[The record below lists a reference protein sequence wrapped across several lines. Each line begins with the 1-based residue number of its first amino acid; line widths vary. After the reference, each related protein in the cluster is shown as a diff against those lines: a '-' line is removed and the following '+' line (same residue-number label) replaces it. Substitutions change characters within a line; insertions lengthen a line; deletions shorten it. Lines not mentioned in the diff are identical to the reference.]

1 MADQQT
7 FRVQLPDGQLVEV
20 EASSREE
27 AARAAARFSGARA
40 SEATAS
46 QSDFITRGQVPQ
58 AIEAAVVQA
67 APSATQLP
75 MAAANL
81 ASRVDPRNYD
91 WSQGYRAVVPGSGA
105 YDAPLPTREE
115 FMGGIARRTGD
126 ERYVWQGGTPES
138 RLVQGVVS
146 AGLEGGLTAAAVR
159 GGPMAFRAGRNMRA
173 PSRTETGFLARDVA
187 ASGGVDAAATAT
199 GIGLAEVTGNP
210 YVGMAGG
217 LATGQVGSSAFFG
230 RGPSGD
236 VRRALSDLSED
247 DIRYARTVLQ
257 AAQDEGISLTG
268 MDAIALASATT
279 GPELV
284 GLYRQAVN
292 LLGEGDPAS
301 RVRRRNVG
309 TGARGGEFDTGQ
321 FGEALRRFQRER
333 LGVEGVPDQEAAAI
347 GAQGAASSAVDRA
360 RVEARRVYGPMYR
373 QLEQSHLPDGF
384 VQAARDRIMRR
395 AETQFGPESAEMR
408 EIERLTSELDGMTT
422 QAQFENWRQG
432 FYARTSRSSPD
443 TVDPISSRV
452 GGALGREMQV
462 LDRYL
467 QTQSANFRDARRS
480 YAQSQQEIVDPVV
493 RAVGGIADRNGRSTA
508 RQVVRAIVEDTDME
522 PGVLRRGFGAIAE
535 QDPEA
540 ASQLLSMYIQRQFD
554 TSFSSNAGAGGRPRL
569 TAGGDWHARMF
580 GNETNVQN
588 LRAMFNTVDEARD
601 LPSGTSFTAFSR
613 LMDLAQASGQNRA
626 SGVSGLGP
634 AMGEQMESGR
644 LTGGATQFATDISNI
659 PVVGNLIGRRIALA
673 MYRGEMDRIIDQLTR
688 TGPGSVDNVLR
699 LAESRFG
706 SRAMMQAAIPLITQA
721 NIQEAAVAREEQ
733 Q

>member
-27 AARAAARFSGARA
+27 AARAAARFSGNRA
-40 SEATAS
+40 SNATAS
-46 QSDFITRGQVPQ
+46 QSNFITQGQVPQ
-58 AIEAAVVQA
+58 AVEAAIVQA

-75 MAAANL
+75 LAAANVL
-81 ASRVDPRNYD
+81 ARTDPRNYD
-91 WSQGYRAVVPGSGA
+91 WSQGPRSVVPGSGA

-126 ERYVWQGGTPES
+126 ERYVSQGATPES
-138 RLVQGVVS
+138 RIVQGAVS
-146 AGLEGGLTAAAVR
+146 AFLEGGLSAAAVR

-173 PSRTETGFLARDVA
+173 PSTTETAFLGRDIA

-199 GIGLAEVTGNP
+199 GIGLTEVTGNP
-210 YVGMAGG
+210 YIGMASG
-217 LATGQVGSSAFFG
+217 LASGQLGGSMFFG

-236 VRRALSDLSED
+236 VRRALEDLSED
-247 DIRYARTVLQ
+247 DIRYARTILD
-257 AAQDEGISLTG
+257 AAREEGVSLTG
-268 MDAIALASATT
+268 MDAISLASATT

-292 LLGEGDPAS
+292 LLGQGDPSS

-309 TGARGGEFDTGQ
+309 TGPRGGEFDTGE
-321 FGEALRRFQRER
+321 FGAALRRFQRDR

-347 GAQGAASSAVDRA
+347 NTQGAASSAVDRA
-360 RVEARRVYGPMYR
+360 RVEARRQYGPYYR
-373 QLEQSHLPDGF
+373 QLEQNALPEGF
-384 VQAARDRIMRR
+384 TDAARDRIMRR
-395 AETQFGPESAEMR
+395 AEAQFGPESAEMR
-408 EIERLTSELDGMTT
+408 EIGRLVSELDGMST

-467 QTQSANFRDARRS
+467 QTQSANFRDARRA
-480 YAQSQQEIVDPVV
+480 YAQSQQEVVDPVV
-493 RAVGGIADRNGRSTA
+493 RAVGDIADRSGRSTA
-508 RQVVRAIVEDTDME
+508 RQVVRAVVEDTDME

-554 TSFSSNAGAGGRPRL
+554 TSFSANQGAGGRPRL
-569 TAGGDWHARMF
+569 TSGGDWHARMF
-580 GNETNVQN
+580 KDETNVEN
-588 LRAMFNTVDEARD
+588 LRTMFNTVDEARG

-644 LTGGATQFATDISNI
+644 LTGGATQFATDMTNI
-659 PVVGNLIGRRIALA
+659 PVVGNLIGRRVALA
-673 MYRGEMDRIIDQLTR
+673 MYRGEMDRLVDQLTR
-688 TGPGSVDNVLR
+688 TGPGAIDNVLR

-706 SRAMMQAAIPLITQA
+706 SRAMMRAAIPLITQA

-733 Q
+733 